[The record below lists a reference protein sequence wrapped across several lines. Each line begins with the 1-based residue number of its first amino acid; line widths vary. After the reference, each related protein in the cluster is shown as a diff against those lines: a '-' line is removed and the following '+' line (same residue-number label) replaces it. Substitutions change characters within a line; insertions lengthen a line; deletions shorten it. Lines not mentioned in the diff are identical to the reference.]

1 MIPHPKN
8 RLTPCGAFITT
19 HPFFPR
25 LLWDGQKEMMTC
37 WLQRLGIR
45 EKLNERKRA
54 SVLPREG
61 RTWCVTLRSQV
72 RGLNRHLPS
81 TNTFLAAAVFQAG
94 CCDLL

>member
-1 MIPHPKN
+1 MLFYSIYLIFYLVVTFH
-8 RLTPCGAFITT
+8 LIQF
-19 HPFFPR
+19 H
-25 LLWDGQKEMMTC
+25 LLIVSF
-37 WLQRLGIR
+37 LN
-45 EKLNERKRA
+45 LNERKRA

-72 RGLNRHLPS
+72 RGLSRHLPS